1 MSASSPDLA
10 RVSRATLPRYD
21 APFLA
26 EQADGS
32 IALMDVA
39 GRRSGGLCRRDIEG
53 GFGSMLLYVPRGF
66 GV

>member
-1 MSASSPDLA
+1 
-10 RVSRATLPRYD
+10 
-21 APFLA
+21 
-26 EQADGS
+26 
-32 IALMDVA
+32 MDVA